1 MIRRSIVA
9 LATLVLA
16 VSAMSGCATFSANR
30 NAATVN
36 GTDLG
41 VDEFEEY
48 MQGFADNP
56 DAFQVA
62 PATAAGLP
70 GDTARGILTAW
81 IRNSILADALADRGA
96 SVTPEQ
102 RKALEDQILAGGAA
116 GVWAKLSAPMKAFVL
131 DAQSVEPAFNAA
143 FGDQAQAELGGL
155 LSDASI
161 TIDSRYGM
169 WDPVTAT
176 VVATL

>member
-9 LATLVLA
+9 LAALVLA
-16 VSAMSGCATFSANR
+16 GSVTSGCTTFSANR

-41 VDEFEEY
+41 VSEFETY

-81 IRNSILADALADRGA
+81 IRNSILAGALAERGA
-96 SVTPEQ
+96 SVTPAQ

-116 GVWAKLSAPMKAFVL
+116 GVWAKLSGPMKAFVL

-143 FGDQAQAELGGL
+143 FGDQAQAQLAAL
-155 LSDASI
+155 LSAAHV

-169 WDPVTAT
+169 WDPVTAQ